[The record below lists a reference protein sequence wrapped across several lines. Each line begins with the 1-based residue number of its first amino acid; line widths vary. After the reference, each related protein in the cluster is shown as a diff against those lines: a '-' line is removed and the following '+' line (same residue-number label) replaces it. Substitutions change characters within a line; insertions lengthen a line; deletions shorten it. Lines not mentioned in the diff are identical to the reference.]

1 MLDRDWGAGLVG
13 TVDSS
18 SVVRRFIDQPYKVV
32 QNGRWVSGPDSKF
45 DIEKYL
51 AGEIILAG
59 FPEPEDYEFMSPEQ
73 AYAAEQGEKEF
84 QKKIGSYYVAVS
96 RGDAYDSLGIPLKG
110 NVTAEQ
116 EQTAANFKSTA
127 VPAARTNPGFSGIPD
142 TTAGVEFT
150 KDSPG
155 LVYDSSDSNVF
166 KVGKEKT
173 DYVTNLKTDHETDPA
188 KVTKE
193 ESYIHRWQNYFGNW
207 EQETRT
213 RTVVDTDK
221 INRNKKLNEDN
232 KKTNEANQALN
243 LKNFKRNNAY
253 ANAVRVAKNTERGA
267 YVTNRDQILIADLD
281 DEAKNTLEREF
292 KNFYRNEKLY
302 TWDAN
307 LGTKP
312 DYGDFKPDYYE
323 KAYKDVKDKYKEY
336 EDNDDIDVTEG
347 YGKNNWYLWHYTTY
361 GKAEKRRGN
370 PVEKATVVEDYLEK
384 TPEFAEGGWED
395 QTDAEL
401 AFIRDRQL
409 GLGDNIT
416 QRILNIPEINALWE
430 EAKDAKAQGD
440 DNRFINLGKEYYL
453 DVDKPDEFASLFR
466 LSKDPQDRDISLQYN
481 VENGV
486 ETGITDMEDLITQTI
501 GADATVDTKRFAA
514 LNQNILKDTM
524 TELKKAKLR
533 EQELELMGSFGTY
546 GEIFDINKTLTD
558 SLLNDTGIGGYLPFT
573 GAKSGFTQE
582 SLEKQFK
589 GVTGIN
595 NEVVYNWQKWFDESI
610 KEKYQRDLDLG
621 FTIEEAEDNVKIQKE
636 FAESYITDYLEP
648 RFNESRSMNEFVEY
662 LDVRQ
667 EEQNPFQTQSLMN
680 AMKTIGNLKSKTFL
694 DELRTAAA
702 GGDRA
707 FDSTFYFDPTA
718 SEGSE
723 ENQKYITQR
732 DTVSSDWDQA
742 RDNPDGAIEGLSYD
756 TTWKAQAY
764 RYGLDINN
772 QDQFARLHYQIKGKN
787 PEFRFDGAED
797 VVNYDKVKNLMYDTI
812 LPELE
817 KEQENTKTIFGNFI
831 RPEEFADDMLE
842 GLDPNQPES
851 WQEALAEL
859 GLEGFEG
866 TVEDLREYIES
877 TLRTGSAE
885 DMRAQIK
892 YLNKKRKKPTQYLL
906 GVEYI
911 KRDEDYKPAD
921 KLEGDTQ
928 LYKIFQNAGYEG
940 TENEFYDNVFPDLDP
955 SSQALLSQAGSK
967 DGKISI
973 EGFGG
978 DFNRDPFAAFAG
990 ISNITGEDS
999 DIFGGVDKDLKG
1011 EKEEEDDSFFR
1022 LNDPD
1027 EEDSL
1032 DIFGQYKKSKT
1043 ATDLLSDYTK
1053 NFKFSSDLF

>member
-1 MLDRDWGAGLVG
+1 MGLA
-13 TVDSS
+13 
-18 SVVRRFIDQPYKVV
+18 Y
-32 QNGRWVSGPDSKF
+32 NSKNEDIF
-45 DIEKYL
+45 DI
-51 AGEIILAG
+51 
-59 FPEPEDYEFMSPEQ
+59 
-73 AYAAEQGEKEF
+73 
-84 QKKIGSYYVAVS
+84 
-96 RGDAYDSLGIPLKG
+96 
-110 NVTAEQ
+110 T
-116 EQTAANFKSTA
+116 
-127 VPAARTNPGFSGIPD
+127 
-142 TTAGVEFT
+142 
-150 KDSPG
+150 
-155 LVYDSSDSNVF
+155 
-166 KVGKEKT
+166 KEKT
-173 DYVTNLKTDHETDPA
+173 DYQEVFEKLS
-188 KVTKE
+188 E
-193 ESYIHRWQNYFGNW
+193 ENYISYSQRVCSGPFWRRRCWW
-207 EQETRT
+207 ENRSKKDEE
-213 RTVVDTDK
+213 K
-221 INRNKKLNEDN
+221 NKRNKKINEDN
-232 KKTNEANQALN
+232 EATGKANAALN
-243 LKNFKRNNAY
+243 EKNKKRNKAY
-253 ANAVRVAKNTERGA
+253 ADAVNIAKTTKTGE
-267 YVTNRDQILIADLD
+267 YVTRRDELLNSDVDA
-281 DEAKNTLEREF
+281 EAKNILEKEF
-292 KNFYRNEKLY
+292 RDFYRNEKLHI
-302 TWDAN
+302 WDAN

-323 KAYKDVKDKYKEY
+323 KAYRDVKDKYKEY
-336 EDNDDIDVTEG
+336 EENDDIDVTEG

-370 PVEKATVVEDYLEK
+370 PAERADVVEDYLEK

-401 AFIRDRQL
+401 SFIRDQQL
-409 GLGDNIT
+409 GIGDNIT
-416 QRILNIPEINALWE
+416 QRVLNIPEINTLWE
-430 EAKDAKAQGD
+430 EAKAAKAQGE

-466 LSKDPQDRDISLQYN
+466 LSKDPQDRDISIKYN

-486 ETGITDMEDLITQTI
+486 DTGITDMENLITETI
-501 GADATVDTKRFAA
+501 GADAIVDTKRFAA
-514 LNQNILKDTM
+514 LNQNVLKDTM
-524 TELKKAKLR
+524 TELKKAKLK

-582 SLEKQFK
+582 SLEEQFK

-595 NEVVYNWQKWFDESI
+595 NEVVYNWQNWFDQSI
-610 KEKYQRDLDLG
+610 KDNYQRELDLG
-621 FTIEEAEDNVKIQKE
+621 FTMEEAEDNVKIQKE
-636 FAESYITDYLEP
+636 FAESYITNYLEP

-680 AMKTIGNLKSKTFL
+680 AMKTIGNLRANTFL
-694 DELRTAAA
+694 DELRDAAA
-702 GGDRA
+702 GGDRK

-732 DTVSSDWDQA
+732 DTVSSDWDRA
-742 RDNPDGAIEGLSYD
+742 RDNPDAAIEGLSYD

-772 QDQFARLHYQIKGKN
+772 QDQFARLHYQVKGKN
-787 PEFRFDGAED
+787 PEFKFDGAED
-797 VVNYDKVKNLMYDTI
+797 IVNYDKVKNLLYDKI

-842 GLDPNQPES
+842 GLDPNQPEA
-851 WQEALAEL
+851 WQEALEEL
-859 GLEGFEG
+859 GLDGFEG
-866 TVEDLREYIES
+866 TLEDLREYIES
-877 TLRTGSAE
+877 TLRTGSAA

-978 DFNRDPFAAFAG
+978 DFNKDPFAAFAG
-990 ISNITGEDS
+990 ISNITGDES

-1011 EKEEEDDSFFR
+1011 EKEEEDNNFFK
-1022 LNDPD
+1022 LTEPD
-1027 EEDSL
+1027 DEDDL
-1032 DIFGQYKKSKT
+1032 DIFGQYRKSKS
-1043 ATDLLSDYTK
+1043 AKDLLSSYTK
-1053 NFKFSSDLF
+1053 NFNFSRDFF

>member
-1 MLDRDWGAGLVG
+1 MSITYNPNSDN
-13 TVDSS
+13 
-18 SVVRRFIDQPYKVV
+18 I
-32 QNGRWVSGPDSKF
+32 F
-45 DIEKYL
+45 D
-51 AGEIILAG
+51 
-59 FPEPEDYEFMSPEQ
+59 
-73 AYAAEQGEKEF
+73 
-84 QKKIGSYYVAVS
+84 
-96 RGDAYDSLGIPLKG
+96 
-110 NVTAEQ
+110 VT
-116 EQTAANFKSTA
+116 N
-127 VPAARTNPGFSGIPD
+127 
-142 TTAGVEFT
+142 
-150 KDSPG
+150 
-155 LVYDSSDSNVF
+155 
-166 KVGKEKT
+166 EKT
-173 DYVTNLKTDHETDPA
+173 DYRTDFKTDYDTDPGR
-188 KVTKE
+188 VTKQE
-193 ESYIHRWQNYFGNW
+193 NYQHCWKNYW
-207 EQETRT
+207 KQTVCDTRQ
-213 RTVVDTDK
+213 RTVVDYDK
-221 INRNKKLNEDN
+221 IKKHKEMNEGNDKTNKENTALNNKNKKIN
-232 KKTNEANQALN
+232 K
-243 LKNFKRNNAY
+243 AY
-253 ANAVRVAKNTERGA
+253 ADTVLIAKTTNTGE
-267 YVTNRDQILIADLD
+267 YVTQRDQIRKSDVDAETKGI
-281 DEAKNTLEREF
+281 LEREF
-292 KNFYRNEKLY
+292 KNFYRQEKLH
-302 TWDAN
+302 TWDSN
-307 LGTKP
+307 LGARP
-312 DYGDFKPDYYE
+312 DYGDFKPGYYE
-323 KAYKDVKDKYKEY
+323 KTYKDVKDKYKEY

-347 YGKNNWYLWHYTTY
+347 YGKENWYLWHYTTY
-361 GKAEKRRGN
+361 GKEEKRRAN
-370 PVEKATVVEDYLEK
+370 PVEKATVVEDYLEE
-384 TPEFAEGGWED
+384 TPEFAEGGWEN

-401 AFIRDRQL
+401 AFIRDKQL
-409 GLGDNIT
+409 GMGTDIT
-416 QRILNIPEINALWE
+416 QRILNIPQINNLWE
-430 EAKDAKAQGD
+430 EAKSAQELGE
-440 DNRFINLGKEYYL
+440 DNRFVELGKKYYL
-453 DVDKPDEFASLFR
+453 DVSKPDEFASLFR
-466 LSKDPQDRDISLQYN
+466 LSKDPNDRDISIKYN
-481 VENGV
+481 IENGV
-486 ETGITDMEDLITQTI
+486 PAGITEVEDLITETI
-501 GADATVDTKRFAA
+501 GADASVDTKRFAA

-524 TELKKAKLR
+524 AELKKAKMK

-582 SLEKQFK
+582 SLEEQFK

-595 NEVVYNWQKWFDESI
+595 NEVVYNWQNWFDQSI
-610 KEKYQRDLDLG
+610 KDKYQQELDLG
-621 FTIEEAEDNVKIQKE
+621 FTVDEAEQNVRIQKE

-680 AMKTIGNLKSKTFL
+680 AMKSIVNLRTTTFL
-694 DELRTAAA
+694 DQLKEAAA
-702 GGDRA
+702 GGDRK
-707 FDSTFYFDPTA
+707 FDSTFYFDPTT

-723 ENQKYITQR
+723 ENQKYIRQR
-732 DTVSSDWDQA
+732 DTVSSDWDRA
-742 RDNPDGAIEGLSYD
+742 RDNPDAAIEGLSYD

-772 QDQFARLHYQIKGKN
+772 QDQFARLHYQVKGKN

-797 VVNYDKVKNLMYDTI
+797 IVNYDKVKNLLYDTI

-842 GLDPNQPES
+842 GLDPNQPEA

-877 TLRTGSAE
+877 TLRTGSAA

-978 DFNRDPFAAFAG
+978 DFNKDPFAAFAG
-990 ISNITGEDS
+990 ISNITGD
-999 DIFGGVDKDLKG
+999 DADVFGGVDKDLKG
-1011 EKEEEDDSFFR
+1011 EKEEEDNNFFR
-1022 LNDPD
+1022 LNEPD
-1027 EEDSL
+1027 DEDGL
-1032 DIFGQYKKSKT
+1032 DIFGQYRKSKS
-1043 ATDLLSDYTK
+1043 AKDLLSSYTK
-1053 NFKFSSDLF
+1053 NFNFSRDFF